1 MTETYQMLVHTLS
14 QHVHKMFTRPVS
26 ANRRVS
32 ARIRNSFAAVSVLEH
47 TSFAHRSL
55 GKPTDGAQDLLS
67 NSEPKNR
74 AYCTTHYNT
83 IECSVISPLKIHI
96 LSLSPVPGTTGPMEW
111 QGMARMRTRRCL
123 HRSPVHAS
131 CTVLGSSTVL
141 GSYRGKD
148 QLALSIALFDQDM
161 MGTEF
166 DLLNPRFVTMKG
178 VLSAT

>member
-1 MTETYQMLVHTLS
+1 MVLKTCLAILS
-14 QHVHKMFTRPVS
+14 QRTVHIVQH
-26 ANRRVS
+26 
-32 ARIRNSFAAVSVLEH
+32 I
-47 TSFAHRSL
+47 
-55 GKPTDGAQDLLS
+55 
-67 NSEPKNR
+67 
-74 AYCTTHYNT
+74 TTHYNT